1 MLKKVFLCFSLL
13 AAAGLVHAKDGD
25 EGKAVINGKISSIL
39 ATQHGK
45 AEISGRV
52 SAFLRMAPED
62 VDRGRVRVGAF
73 NVLYTGVPQALISG
87 RKSEIYETGNL
98 GFAINVPEEGQYL
111 EYDPQKLT
119 LTGTISGSTSI
130 SQFDEIHQPKDD
142 GRGHDFDALT
152 QGAKLRVQ
160 IFLDKPLD
168 ASIGSDKP
176 MQFRGS
182 MDMDMEVDA
191 QGDYDIGGYRLINP
205 NPQLIDLEIAWV
217 IRLEVAKRLCL
228 QPVRVSYFTYG
239 GGWPPIFTAHYS
251 GDGLAFGL
259 PGAQTEW
266 GKADVVFSVREW
278 KTVFNVNYSTL
289 TSGEATA
296 LRATVDDDDCAEV
309 FFVDQLSPNSMWGG
323 GATWG
328 GGTASAKII
337 SSDENADH
345 GIDAT
350 HLAHEIGHVITLKHP
365 GEGFP
370 NASAP
375 NRVDGSTGTLMCP
388 SGFMNDNP
396 QVNSQWNKDSV
407 QNPLFTFAI
416 KVVGPSVDCQNDAD
430 CGACP

>member
-1 MLKKVFLCFSLL
+1 MLKKVFVFFSLL
-13 AAAGLVHAKDGD
+13 AAVGLVHAKDSD
-25 EGKAVINGKISSIL
+25 EGKAVINAKISSVL
-39 ATQHGK
+39 ATGYGK
-45 AEISGRV
+45 QEVSGRV

-62 VDRGRVRVGAF
+62 VDRGRVKLGAF
-73 NVLYTGVPQALISG
+73 NVLYTDVPQALISG

-98 GFAINVPEEGQYL
+98 GFSIDALEEGQYL

-119 LTGTISGSTSI
+119 LTGIVSGSASI
-130 SQFDEIHQPKDD
+130 SQFDEIYQPKDD
-142 GRGHDFDALT
+142 GRGHDFDTLT
-152 QGAKLRVQ
+152 QIAKLQVQ

-168 ASIGSDKP
+168 ANIGSEKP
-176 MQFRGS
+176 AQFGGK
-182 MDMDMEVDA
+182 MDMDIDVQA
-191 QGDYDIGGYRLINP
+191 RRDYDIGGYRLINP
-205 NPQLIDLEIAWV
+205 DLQLIELEIAWW
-217 IRLEVAKRLCL
+217 IQLEVAKRLCL
-228 QPVRVSYFTYG
+228 QPVRIGYFTSG
-239 GGWPPIFTAHYS
+239 GGWPPIFTVHYS

-266 GKADVVFSVREW
+266 GKADVVFTVREW
-278 KTVFNVNYSTL
+278 KNVFNVNYSTL
-289 TSGEATA
+289 TSGEAAA
-296 LRATVDDDDCAEV
+296 LRATVDDDDCVEI
-309 FFVDQLSPNSMWGG
+309 FFVDRFSPNAMWGG

-328 GGTASAKII
+328 GGTASTKII

-350 HLAHEIGHVITLKHP
+350 HLAHEIGHAITLKHP

-375 NRVDGSTGTLMCP
+375 HRVDGSTGTLMCP

-416 KVVGPSVDCQNDAD
+416 KVTGPNVDCQNDAD